1 MNNLL
6 LVEDDEMI
14 VKGLKF
20 TFGQNDLTFD
30 IAKNYREALDNLKD
44 KQYDL
49 AILDI
54 TLPDGN
60 GLDLGKH
67 IKENSKIPIIFLTAK
82 DEEDTIVEG
91 LDLGAEDYIIKPFR
105 PKELIARINRILT
118 RQQKNRIITVEN
130 VSIDIDKAEVI
141 VNNRSINLTSLEY
154 KILSLLFMNLN
165 RVVTRDVILDKI
177 WDMEGNFVND
187 NTLSVY
193 IKRIRQKINNEN
205 IIKTIKGIGYRV
217 DSK

>member
-1 MNNLL
+1 MNNIL

-20 TFGQNDLTFD
+20 TFEQNNFLVE
-30 IAKNYREALDNLKD
+30 IARNYQEALESIKE

-60 GLDLGKH
+60 GLDLGIF
-67 IKENSKIPIIFLTAK
+67 IKKNSTMPIIFLTAK
-82 DEEDTIVEG
+82 DEENVVVEG
-91 LDLGAEDYIIKPFR
+91 LEIGEDYIIKPFR
-105 PKELIARINRILT
+105 PKELIVRINKILT
-118 RQQKNRIITVEN
+118 RQKKNKVITVEN
-130 VSIDIDKAEVI
+130 VSIDLDKAEVI
-141 VNNRSINLTSLEY
+141 ADNKKVNLTSLEY
-154 KILSLLFMNLN
+154 KILSLLFMNLD
-165 RVVTRDVILDKI
+165 RVVTREVILDKI
-177 WDMEGNFVND
+177 WDMDGNFVND

-193 IKRIRQKINNEN
+193 IKRIREKIDNEN